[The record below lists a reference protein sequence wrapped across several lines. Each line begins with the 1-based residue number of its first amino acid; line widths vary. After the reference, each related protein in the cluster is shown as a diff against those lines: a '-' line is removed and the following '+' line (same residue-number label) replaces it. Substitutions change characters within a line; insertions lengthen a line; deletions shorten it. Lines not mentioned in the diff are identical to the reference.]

1 MNYLSK
7 FGKSYTN
14 IDEFNQRLALFSVTD
29 RIIADWNADETR
41 TSKMGHQFL
50 SDYTEAEKAKL
61 RGLTIDAPIYTN
73 ATKMAKPTNA
83 APTSVNWVTKGNV
96 GPVKDQGQCGS
107 CWAFSA
113 TGTVESSISIARGT
127 SPVSLSEQQLVS
139 CSSAY

>member
-14 IDEFNQRLALFSVTD
+14 IDEFNQRLALFSITD

-41 TSKMGHQFL
+41 TSKMAHQFL
-50 SDYTEAEKAKL
+50 SDYTEAEKARL